1 MITLCAVA
9 DDVGECNRNE
19 EKCKPNKRNKG
30 AARDPEPLLVV
41 IRVQVSHYF

>member
-1 MITLCAVA
+1 MITLSAVA
-9 DDVGECNRNE
+9 DDVGERNRNE
-19 EKCKPNKRNKG
+19 EKSKPNKRNKG